1 MSLSSRMNVITVSR
15 TRTASRTNLIK
26 PIMFTFQKLTVYNCA
41 LDFNQFI
48 SRLLSQNKVDV
59 VLRNQVRRA
68 STSII
73 LNIAEGSGRYSVA
86 DRRNFFVVSR
96 SSLFECVSILD
107 ILLSESVITDDTHE
121 SGLKQADEISRM
133 LYAMIKKS

>member
-1 MSLSSRMNVITVSR
+1 MSLITVSR
-15 TRTASRTNLIK
+15 TRTVSRTNLIK
-26 PIMFTFQKLTVYNCA
+26 PIMFTFQKLTVYNRA

-48 SRLLSQNKVDV
+48 SRLLSHSKMDV
-59 VLRNQVRRA
+59 VLRSQVRRA
-68 STSII
+68 STSIV
-73 LNIAEGSGRYSVA
+73 LNIAEGSGRHSIA

-107 ILLSESVITDDTHE
+107 ILLSERVITGDTHE

>member
-1 MSLSSRMNVITVSR
+1 MSVITVSR
-15 TRTASRTNLIK
+15 TRTVSRTNQTNK
-26 PIMFTFQKLTVYNCA
+26 PINHVYFSKLTVYNRA

-48 SRLLSQNKVDV
+48 SRLLSHSKMDV
-59 VLRNQVRRA
+59 VLRSQVRRA
-68 STSII
+68 STSIV
-73 LNIAEGSGRYSVA
+73 LNIAEGSGRHSIA

-107 ILLSESVITDDTHE
+107 ILLSECVITGDTHE